1 MENNLTFEN
10 EALSFGDTTLSFEND
25 KLSFEN
31 DKLPDFD
38 EAPVKEEPIKE
49 ELIEED
55 DDVTAEQK
63 WLSADEAEKV
73 VAWLKQVI
81 SYNLRNDIT
90 SFAKQTLKAVN
101 TCSISYN
108 QLSEDLEKIKNTFNS
123 VAKRRGR

>member
-31 DKLPDFD
+31 DKLSDFD
-38 EAPVKEEPIKE
+38 EEPVKE

-55 DDVTAEQK
+55 NVTVEQK

-73 VAWLKQVI
+73 VTWLKQVI

-90 SFAKQTLKAVN
+90 NFAKQTLKAVN

-108 QLSEDLEKIKNTFNS
+108 QLNEDLEKIKTTFNL